1 MQEHT
6 KEASTVKWLNSTL
19 EELQVLFGV
28 ILATGLIKLPE
39 IDDYWREGA
48 LTGMRVQ
55 FMECHGF
62 LRSFDKTISNS
73 CYATFIQPI
82 MNRIHL
88 VTTLIKIIY
97 SSLDSCLPSYQNL
110 SIRCML
116 QSKNSIDEQKI
127 GTKSRI
133 SFIQYM
139 PKNLKSLV
147 SRSGRYDSLCQVTV

>member
-1 MQEHT
+1 MSQKVTFGKMRKQIFKIQTIVSTSRSFFGVKRAVAGSVSPLECFQLFMTKDILEQIVQETNRYHMQEHT

-73 CYATFIQPI
+73 CYATFI
-82 MNRIHL
+82 
-88 VTTLIKIIY
+88 
-97 SSLDSCLPSYQNL
+97 
-110 SIRCML
+110 
-116 QSKNSIDEQKI
+116 
-127 GTKSRI
+127 
-133 SFIQYM
+133 
-139 PKNLKSLV
+139 
-147 SRSGRYDSLCQVTV
+147 

>member
-1 MQEHT
+1 MLPSRSFFGVKRAVAGSVSPLECFQLFMTKDILEQIVQETNRYHMQEHT

-39 IDDYWREGA
+39 INDYWREGA

-73 CYATFIQPI
+73 CYATFI
-82 MNRIHL
+82 
-88 VTTLIKIIY
+88 
-97 SSLDSCLPSYQNL
+97 
-110 SIRCML
+110 
-116 QSKNSIDEQKI
+116 
-127 GTKSRI
+127 
-133 SFIQYM
+133 
-139 PKNLKSLV
+139 
-147 SRSGRYDSLCQVTV
+147 